1 MRKHTPKLLRATAL
15 AALAVSLVG
24 APAVAAVTPASA
36 EPVRQS
42 SPRGHQS
49 GIVDHQVPTR
59 GCSRQLTGEPGVSEE
74 RTIVS
79 GGVTRS
85 YVLHL
90 PAGYRPTKKTPLVMA
105 FHGRK
110 GSGQQIE
117 GFSGISALDAI
128 AVYPQGLIGE
138 GDHTAWQGA
147 PYASGADDVLFVS
160 DLLNELQSTLCVD
173 PARIYVTGKSN
184 GGGFAGVLA
193 CRLSRRIAAAA
204 PVSGAFYQAGEEN
217 CAPRRAVPI
226 LDFHGTA
233 DSIVDYLGE
242 PEDGLP
248 PVFDWTAA
256 WAKRDGCDD
265 TAQTIVAKD
274 DITAFQ
280 WTGCRAHSEVVHYR
294 IEGGGHT
301 WPGELADSGP
311 GHVTKTISATA
322 VMWDFFKAHPL
333 R

>member
-1 MRKHTPKLLRATAL
+1 MLTYTHKLLRAAAL
-15 AALAVSLVG
+15 AALVVG
-24 APAVAAVTPASA
+24 FTTAAVTPASA
-36 EPVRQS
+36 EPQQQS
-42 SPRGHQS
+42 ASLGHQS
-49 GIVDHQVPTR
+49 GIVDHKVPTH
-59 GCSRQLTGEPGVSEE
+59 GCSQPPVTTPGVSEQ

-79 GGVTRS
+79 GGLTRS

-90 PAGYRPTKKTPLVMA
+90 PAGYQPEKPTPLIMA

-110 GSGQQIE
+110 GSGEQIE

-138 GDHTAWQGA
+138 GGHTAWQGA
-147 PYASGADDVLFVS
+147 PYASDADDVLFVS
-160 DLLNELQSTLCVD
+160 DLLTELQRTLCVD
-173 PARIYVTGKSN
+173 PERIYVTGKSN

-204 PVSGAFYQAGEEN
+204 PVSGAFYQGGEAN
-217 CAPRRAVPI
+217 CSPRRAVPI

-242 PEDGLP
+242 PEDALP

-265 TAQTIVAKD
+265 TAQTVFTKD
-274 DITAFQ
+274 DVTAFQ
-280 WTGCRAHSEVVHYR
+280 WSGCRAHSTVVHYR
-294 IEGGGHT
+294 IDGGGHT

-311 GHVTKTISATA
+311 GHVTRTISATA
-322 VMWDFFKAHPL
+322 VMWDFFQTHPL
-333 R
+333 H